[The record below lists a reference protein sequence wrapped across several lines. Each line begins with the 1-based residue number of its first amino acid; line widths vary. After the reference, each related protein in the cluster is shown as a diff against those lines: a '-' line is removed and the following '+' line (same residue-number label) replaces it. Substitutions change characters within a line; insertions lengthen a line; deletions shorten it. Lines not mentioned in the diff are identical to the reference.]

1 MLPNPTIILVLLVT
15 VIGLSFSSYR
25 YGKHVC
31 QGEHA
36 TKVATIQEQAIDAAN
51 TESKAATKLAVQQ
64 IAREAAARVRAA
76 GIRRKGE
83 IDATDKARPEC
94 ARDQQSM
101 ELLQSA
107 LDAANGQG
115 SAGNSMPD
123 SVRPTSA
130 TSQR

>member
-1 MLPNPTIILVLLVT
+1 MLPNPTIILVLLAT

-36 TKVATIQEQAIDAAN
+36 TDVASIQNDAIIAAN

-64 IAREAAARVRAA
+64 IAKEADARVRAA

-83 IDATDKARPEC
+83 IDVALKARPDC
-94 ARDQQSM
+94 ARDRKSM

-107 LDAANGQG
+107 IDLANGQ
-115 SAGNSMPD
+115 SSTGNTMSD
-123 SVRPTSA
+123 SVQSPA
-130 TSQR
+130 TTN